1 MTWVKPCDPE
11 KSLPICDAH
20 RESWLHRKTVKLWC
34 IQEQPDFPIIPVFI
48 ILASWSEISL
58 KSMTKCSLFFYD
70 AQTSNKQLQLFSS
83 KFSSSKHF
91 GHEGKSPLDAA
102 THMPIGS
109 TWPVSQWNLSLPCGN
124 NAICIEIN
132 QSFSVNLPTFI
143 QKVNHLWL
151 WYKCISICII
161 TTQQ

>member
-20 RESWLHRKTVKLWC
+20 RESWMHRKTVKIWC

-70 AQTSNKQLQLFSS
+70 AHTSNKQLQLFCS

-91 GHEGKSPLDAA
+91 GHEGKSPSGCSH
-102 THMPIGS
+102 THAYRGAPGQSASEIYLYPVAIMPYVLRSKFLCKPTYFYSEG
-109 TWPVSQWNLSLPCGN
+109 
-124 NAICIEIN
+124 
-132 QSFSVNLPTFI
+132 QSFMIV
-143 QKVNHLWL
+143 V
-151 WYKCISICII
+151 
-161 TTQQ
+161 